1 MKPMGMVALPERV
14 ATRDDL
20 ARIEAAAA
28 RHETPC
34 GDGRMIWHSWGEGRN
49 GAAPVVLVHGGSGS
63 WAHWA
68 RNIRALVEA
77 GREVWACD
85 LPGCGE
91 SDRPPVGEDG
101 DALPPWIEA
110 GAAALGLERFD
121 LVGFSF
127 GAMVSGFYAARHPE
141 RVQKLVLVGAPA
153 LSDKPGAKIALREWL
168 RLPDGPQRED
178 AFRHNLRLLMLAND
192 ESIDDLSL
200 ELYVRCL
207 KQDRLTKRRIARTDV
222 LLRTMPDIRA
232 PVFAT
237 WGAEDVLARGRF
249 DVLEAGLRRAP
260 DFRDLKL
267 IPHAGHWAQ
276 FEAPD
281 AFDALLRG
289 WLTA

>member
-1 MKPMGMVALPERV
+1 MEAAQLPERV
-14 ATRDDL
+14 ATLDDL
-20 ARIEAAAA
+20 ARVEAAAT
-28 RHETPC
+28 RLETPC
-34 GDGRMIWHSWGEGRN
+34 GDGRMVWHSWGAG
-49 GAAPVVLVHGGSGS
+49 APVVLVHGGSGG

-68 RNIRALVEA
+68 RNIRALVDQ
-77 GREVWACD
+77 GRKVYACD

-101 DALPPWIEA
+101 DALPPWIEK
-110 GAAALGLERFD
+110 GVTALGLDAFD

-127 GAMVSGFYAARHPE
+127 GAMVSGFYAARYPQ
-141 RVQKLVLVGAPA
+141 RVRKLVLVGPPA
-153 LSDKPGAKIALREWL
+153 LSEKPGARIALKEWL

-192 ESIDDLSL
+192 ASVDSLSL
-200 ELYVRCL
+200 GLYVRCL

-222 LLRTMPDIRA
+222 LLRSMPDISA
-232 PVFAT
+232 PVYAT

-249 DVLEAGLRRAP
+249 DVLEAGLRRAKN
-260 DFRDLKL
+260 FREMKL

-281 AFDALLRG
+281 AFDAMLRQ
-289 WLTA
+289 WLAA

>member
-1 MKPMGMVALPERV
+1 MNPGLPERIV
-14 ATRDDL
+14 TTADL
-20 ARIEAAAA
+20 ARVEAASQ

-34 GDGRMIWHSWGEGRN
+34 GAGRMIWHGWGEGQGN
-49 GAAPVVLVHGGSGS
+49 AAPVVLVHGGSGS

-68 RNIRALVEA
+68 RNIRALVDQ
-77 GREVWACD
+77 GRKVWACD

-101 DALPPWIEA
+101 DALPPWIEE
-110 GAAALGLERFD
+110 GADALGLETFD

-127 GAMVSGFYAARHPE
+127 GAMVSGFYAARYPQ
-141 RVQKLVLVGAPA
+141 RVRKLVLAGAPA
-153 LSDKPGAKIALREWL
+153 LSDKPGPKIALKEWL
-168 RLPDGPQRED
+168 RLPDGPQRAD

-192 ESIDDLSL
+192 SSIDDLSL

-207 KQDRLTKRRIARTDV
+207 KQDRLTKRRIARTDI
-222 LLRTMPDIRA
+222 LLRTMPDISA

-237 WGAEDVLARGRF
+237 WGAQDVLARGRF

-260 DFRDLKL
+260 NFRELKL
-267 IPHAGHWAQ
+267 IEGAGHWAQ

-281 AFDALLRG
+281 AFDAMLRG
-289 WLTA
+289 WLAQPA

>member
-1 MKPMGMVALPERV
+1 MNRMETAELPERV
-14 ATRDDL
+14 ATLDDL
-20 ARIEAAAA
+20 ARVEAAAT
-28 RHETPC
+28 RLETPC
-34 GDGRMIWHSWGEGRN
+34 GEGRMIWHSWGG
-49 GAAPVVLVHGGSGS
+49 GAPIVLVHGGSGS

-68 RNIRALVEA
+68 RNIRALVDQ
-77 GREVWACD
+77 GRKVYACD

-101 DALPPWIEA
+101 DALPPWIEQ
-110 GAAALGLERFD
+110 GVAALGLETFD

-127 GAMVSGFYAARHPE
+127 GAMVSGFYAARYPS
-141 RVQKLVLVGAPA
+141 RIKRLVLVGAPA
-153 LSDKPGAKIALREWL
+153 LSEKPGARIALREWL

-192 ESIDDLSL
+192 ASIDDLSL

-207 KQDRLTKRRIARTDV
+207 KQDRLTKRRIARTDI

-249 DVLEAGLRRAP
+249 DVLEAGLRRAKN
-260 DFRDLKL
+260 FRELKL
-267 IPHAGHWAQ
+267 IVHAGHWAQ

-281 AFDALLRG
+281 AFDILLRR
-289 WLTA
+289 WLTD

>member
-1 MKPMGMVALPERV
+1 MHSGLPERIA
-14 ATRDDL
+14 ATADL
-20 ARIEAAAA
+20 ARVEAASR

-34 GDGRMIWHSWGEGRN
+34 GDGQMIWHSWGEGE
-49 GAAPVVLVHGGSGS
+49 PIVLVHGGSGS

-68 RNIRALVEA
+68 RNIRALVDQ
-77 GREVWACD
+77 GRKVWACD

-101 DALPPWIEA
+101 DALPPWIEE
-110 GAAALGLERFD
+110 GAKALGLDTFD

-127 GAMVSGFYAARHPE
+127 GAMVSGFYAARYPQ
-141 RVQKLVLVGAPA
+141 RVRKLVLVGAPA
-153 LSDKPGAKIALREWL
+153 LSDRPGPKIALKEWL
-168 RLPDGPQRED
+168 RLPDGPQRAD

-192 ESIDDLSL
+192 SSIDDLSL

-207 KQDRLTKRRIARTDV
+207 KQDRLTKRRIARTDI
-222 LLRTMPDIRA
+222 LLRTMPDISA

-237 WGAEDVLARGRF
+237 WGADDVLARGRF

-260 DFRDLKL
+260 NFRALKL
-267 IPHAGHWAQ
+267 IEGAGHWAQ

-281 AFDALLRG
+281 AFDAMLRG
-289 WLTA
+289 WLAQKTS

>member
-1 MKPMGMVALPERV
+1 MHSGLPERIA
-14 ATRDDL
+14 ATADL
-20 ARIEAAAA
+20 ARVEAASR

-34 GDGRMIWHSWGEGRN
+34 GDGRMIWHSWGEGE
-49 GAAPVVLVHGGSGS
+49 PIVLVHGGSGS

-68 RNIRALVEA
+68 RNIRALVA
-77 GREVWACD
+77 QGRKVWACD

-101 DALPPWIEA
+101 DALPPWIEE
-110 GAAALGLERFD
+110 GAKALGLDTFD

-127 GAMVSGFYAARHPE
+127 GAMVSGFYAARYPQ
-141 RVQKLVLVGAPA
+141 RVRKLVLVGAPA
-153 LSDKPGAKIALREWL
+153 LSDRPGPKIALKEWL
-168 RLPDGPQRED
+168 RLPDGPQRAD

-192 ESIDDLSL
+192 SSIDDLSL

-207 KQDRLTKRRIARTDV
+207 KQDRLTKRRIARTDI
-222 LLRTMPDIRA
+222 LLRTMPDISA

-260 DFRDLKL
+260 NFHALKL
-267 IPHAGHWAQ
+267 IEGAGHWAQ

-281 AFDALLRG
+281 AFDAMLRG
-289 WLTA
+289 WLAQKTC

>member
-1 MKPMGMVALPERV
+1 MTLVLPERIK
-14 ATRDDL
+14 TLDDL
-20 ARIEAAAA
+20 ARVEAAST

-34 GDGRMIWHSWGEGRN
+34 GAGRMVWHSWGEGE
-49 GAAPVVLVHGGSGS
+49 PVVLVHGGSGS

-68 RNIRALVEA
+68 RNIRALVEQ
-77 GREVWACD
+77 GRKVWACD

-101 DALPPWIEA
+101 DALPPWMEA
-110 GAAALGLERFD
+110 GVDALGLETFD

-127 GAMVSGFYAARHPE
+127 GAMVSGFYAAHYPQ
-141 RVQKLVLVGAPA
+141 RVRKLVLAGAPA
-153 LSDKPGAKIALREWL
+153 LSDKPGAKIALKEWL
-168 RLPDGPQRED
+168 RLPDGPQREA
-178 AFRHNLRLLMLAND
+178 AFRHNLRLLMLAD
-192 ESIDDLSL
+192 DASVDDLSL

-207 KQDRLTKRRIARTDV
+207 KQDRLTKRRIARTDI
-222 LLRTMPDIRA
+222 LLRTMPAIAA

-260 DFRDLKL
+260 DFREMKL

-281 AFDALLRG
+281 VFDAMLKN
-289 WLTA
+289 WLA